1 MATRK
6 RTIPRAPTLDPEEI
20 AASVEEYLQ
29 NRSMRERSEYHEGRI
44 KKDLMAILEVAGEQ
58 RSETTQA
65 IDLDS
70 PIPFRTY
77 KGGTGTNKK
86 IIGIERR
93 KRTSNV
99 MVEDRA
105 MKLLERKGLLATCTT
120 TVTVL
125 DEDAILAANYAGTIT
140 DKELAALY
148 EEKTT
153 YAFYPT
159 EDTAS

>member
-6 RTIPRAPTLDPEEI
+6 RTIPRAPTLDPVEV
-20 AASVEEYLQ
+20 AASVEEYLA
-29 NRSMRERSEYHEGRI
+29 NRSMRERAEYHEGRI
-44 KKDLMAILEVAGEQ
+44 KKDLLAILEVAGEQ

-65 IDLDS
+65 IDLDGPLPYTHYKDGK
-70 PIPFRTY
+70 PIQ
-77 KGGTGTNKK
+77 KK
-86 IIGIERR
+86 VTGIERR

-99 MVEDRA
+99 MDEDKT
-105 MKLLERKGLLATCTT
+105 MGLLRRKGLLTECTD
-120 TVTVL
+120 TVVVVN
-125 DEDAILAANYAGTIT
+125 EDAVLAANYAGKIT

-159 EDTAS
+159 EDTSS